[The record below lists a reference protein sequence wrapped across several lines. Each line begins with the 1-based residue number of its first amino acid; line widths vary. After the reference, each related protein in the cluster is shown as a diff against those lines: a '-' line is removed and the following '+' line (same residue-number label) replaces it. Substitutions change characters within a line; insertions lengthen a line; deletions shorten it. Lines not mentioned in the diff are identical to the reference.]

1 MPLQAETI
9 AIGTELTSGEKLD
22 TNSQWLSLALADLGI
37 PVGFHTTVADSREA
51 NVLVVRSAI
60 ERADIVVIT
69 GGLGP
74 TLDDLTRE
82 VLAEVAG
89 TTLELDEPSLTAIET
104 YFRNRGRPM
113 PERNRTQAW
122 FPKGSSVLPNPVGTA
137 PGIWMEVPR
146 AGRGPC
152 FVAALPGVPSEMRRM
167 FHDQVRPRL
176 PDSGLL
182 IRRARIHSFGL
193 GEAQVDEVLG
203 DVTARGRDPEVGI
216 TAHQATITL
225 RINARG
231 ATEAECERK
240 IAETRAVIE
249 TRLGRYVFGTEDEDL
264 EHAVLKLLRARG
276 RTLAVIESGTHGALA
291 TKLAALDNGHH
302 FRQGLVL
309 PPRQWAEHEPART
322 PLVSTKAEEL
332 ARWLRASTGCDL
344 ALAVS
349 PYGVPLSMSD
359 PPEIA
364 YIALDAGG
372 TLVTERHLISG
383 NPDIQQARM
392 VKSALDLVRRH
403 LMAGG

>member
-1 MPLQAETI
+1 MPLLAETI

-37 PVGFHTTVADSREA
+37 PVGFHTTVADTREA
-51 NVLVVRSAI
+51 NVLVVRNAI

-89 TTLELDEPSLTAIET
+89 TTLVLDEPSLTAIET
-104 YFRNRGRPM
+104 YFRNRGREM

-122 FPKGSSVLPNPVGTA
+122 FPNGSVVLPNPIGTA
-137 PGIWMEVPR
+137 PGIWLEIPR
-146 AGRGPC
+146 VGRPPC
-152 FVAALPGVPSEMRRM
+152 LIAALPGVPSEMHRM
-167 FHDQVRPRL
+167 FQDQVRPRL

-182 IRRARIHSFGL
+182 IRRLRIHSFGL

-225 RINARG
+225 RINAPG
-231 ATEAECERK
+231 ATEEECQHK
-240 IAETRAVIE
+240 IAETRRIIE
-249 TRLGRYVFGTEDEDL
+249 TRLGRYVFGTEDEEL
-264 EHAVLKLLRARG
+264 EHAVLKLLRSRKQ
-276 RTLAVIESGTHGALA
+276 TLAVIESGTQGALA
-291 TKLAALDNGHH
+291 TRLSALDEGDH
-302 FRQGLVL
+302 FRQGFVL
-309 PPRQWAEHEPART
+309 PPRQWIEHEPART
-322 PLVSTKAEEL
+322 PLASTKAEEL

-349 PYGVPLSMSD
+349 PYRIPLSMGD
-359 PPEIA
+359 PPELC

-372 TLVTERHLISG
+372 TLITERHLISG
-383 NPDIQQARM
+383 NPYIQQARM

-403 LMAGG
+403 LMAEG